1 MLPRPQRFRGRRTS
15 FQGRVIGRLIDRG
28 IGGDDILAIDGFGIE
43 DRILRPRNADGFAVL
58 ANSRRARPRRGA
70 GTGCQWQNDAL
81 KLARHVILFPRCL
94 FCANAQ

>member
-1 MLPRPQRFRGRRTS
+1 MAIEDVGLWWSCELQPRNEENP
-15 FQGRVIGRLIDRG
+15 
-28 IGGDDILAIDGFGIE
+28 DDILAIDGFGIE
-43 DRILRPRNADGFAVL
+43 DCLLRPRHAEDFDVL
-58 ANSRRARPRRGA
+58 ANSRRARRRRGA